1 VQPGPRPSSIGGR
14 DAISYNRPMLK
25 AGWIYAMLPLVA
37 VTMAGAAQPS
47 RDWAGLRRFFR
58 QQVAD
63 AGIVGASLVVVRQ
76 GAVQAEEYAG
86 YRDEAAR
93 RPVDRDTIY
102 HWASITK
109 TFTGIAIMQLR
120 DRGRLTLDDPVV
132 KFVPE
137 VGQIHNRFGDASQ
150 ITIRRLMSH
159 SAGLRASTWP
169 WGGGQPWHPFE
180 PTAWTQLT
188 AMFPYTEVLFEP
200 GTQYRYSNPGV
211 ILLGRI
217 IETLSGD
224 DYEMY
229 VTKNILMPLGMHH
242 SFFDRAPYHLRDR
255 RSHSYARTDAGLA
268 EMPFDFDTGITVS
281 NGGLNAPL
289 TDMANYLN
297 FLIGGAGRPDYDGVL
312 SRASLE
318 EMWRPVI
325 RAADGEGGSG
335 QDVHAGLSFFIER
348 YRGVEL
354 IGHSGNQNGF
364 LSHLYLHRPSRSAY
378 VVAFNTDA
386 ASASRNRPRIT
397 RDVDEALRD
406 RLLEE
411 LAVQP

>member
-1 VQPGPRPSSIGGR
+1 
-14 DAISYNRPMLK
+14 
-25 AGWIYAMLPLVA
+25 
-37 VTMAGAAQPS
+37 MALSGQSAP
-47 RDWAGLRRFFR
+47 DWTNLRRFFR

-63 AGIVGASLVVVRQ
+63 AGIVGASLVIVRD
-76 GAVQAEEYAG
+76 GKVEAEEYAG
-86 YRDEAAR
+86 YQDNATK

-109 TFTGIAIMQLR
+109 TFTGIAIVQLR
-120 DRGRLTLDDPVV
+120 DRGLLTLDDPAV
-132 KFVPE
+132 KYLPE
-137 VGQIHNRFGDASQ
+137 IRGIHNPFGDVSQ

-169 WGGGQPWHPFE
+169 WGGDKPWHPFE
-180 PTAWTQLT
+180 PTGWSQLV

-200 GTQYRYSNPGV
+200 GTQYRYSNPGI

-229 VTKNILMPLGMHH
+229 VTKNILMPLEMHRT
-242 SFFDRAPYHLRDR
+242 FFDRAPNHLRDH
-255 RSHSYARTDAGLA
+255 RSHSYTRTDAGLE

-289 TDMANYLN
+289 TDMARYLG
-297 FLIGGAGRPDYDGVL
+297 FLVGDPARPEYEGVL
-312 SRASLE
+312 RRKSLE
-318 EMWRPVI
+318 EMWTPVI
-325 RAADGEGGSG
+325 RANDGEGGSG
-335 QDVHAGLSFFIER
+335 SDVQAALSFFVER
-348 YRGVEL
+348 HRNVEV

-386 ASASRNRPRIT
+386 SSKSKGKPRIT
-397 RDVDEALRD
+397 RDVDDAVRD
-406 RLLEE
+406 RLLEDI
-411 LAVQP
+411 AAKR

>member
-1 VQPGPRPSSIGGR
+1 M
-14 DAISYNRPMLK
+14 ATT
-25 AGWIYAMLPLVA
+25 GWLCALLSLLA
-37 VTMAGAAQPS
+37 FSMALGSQSAP
-47 RDWAGLRRFFR
+47 DWTNLRRFFR

-63 AGIVGASLVVVRQ
+63 AGIVGASLVIVRD
-76 GAVQAEEYAG
+76 GKVEAEEYAG
-86 YRDEAAR
+86 YQDNATK

-120 DRGRLTLDDPVV
+120 DRGLLTLDDPAV
-132 KFVPE
+132 KYLPE
-137 VGQIHNRFGDASQ
+137 IRGIHNPFGDVSQ

-159 SAGLRASTWP
+159 SAGLRSSTWP
-169 WGGGQPWHPFE
+169 WGGDKPWHPFE
-180 PTAWTQLT
+180 PTEWSQLV

-200 GTQYRYSNPGV
+200 GTQYRYSNPGI

-229 VTKNILMPLGMHH
+229 VTKNILMPLEMHRT
-242 SFFDRAPYHLRDR
+242 FFDRAPYHLRDR
-255 RSHSYARTDAGLA
+255 RSHSYTRTDAGLE
-268 EMPFDFDTGITVS
+268 EMRFDFDTGITVS

-289 TDMANYLN
+289 TDMARYLG
-297 FLIGGAGRPDYDGVL
+297 FLIGDPARPEYEGVL
-312 SRASLE
+312 RRKSLE
-318 EMWRPVI
+318 EMWTPVI
-325 RAADGEGGSG
+325 RANDGEGGSG
-335 QDVHAGLSFFIER
+335 SDVQAALSFFVER
-348 YRGVEL
+348 HRNVEV

-386 ASASRNRPRIT
+386 SSKSKGKPRIT
-397 RDVDEALRD
+397 RDVDDAVRD
-406 RLLEE
+406 RVLEE
-411 LAVQP
+411 IAGKR